1 MALANSVKRLISPT
15 WLSRKSWLDRRN
27 MLAPLCRGMFGIKRE
42 SFKPHSKV
50 LGHENNNIYEMQSE
64 RV

>member
-1 MALANSVKRLISPT
+1 MALTNSVKRLISPA
-15 WLSRKSWLDRRN
+15 WWSRKSWLDRRN
-27 MLAPLCRGMFGIKRE
+27 VLAPFSRGIFGKKRE
-42 SFKPHSKV
+42 SFEPHSKV